1 MAVAVTQRNDFSAQA
16 VVSEIYET
24 ECVRERAGDLTLL
37 TALLT
42 LASPR
47 LALPCTCTCTLTF
60 KVAYSWAALRL
71 IRAKRM
77 QNLWQLSAK
86 DNLTNKL

>member
-1 MAVAVTQRNDFSAQA
+1 MHTNKQTHTHKNTYMAVAVTQRNDFSAQA

-47 LALPCTCTCTLTF
+47 PALAL
-60 KVAYSWAALRL
+60 
-71 IRAKRM
+71 
-77 QNLWQLSAK
+77 
-86 DNLTNKL
+86 